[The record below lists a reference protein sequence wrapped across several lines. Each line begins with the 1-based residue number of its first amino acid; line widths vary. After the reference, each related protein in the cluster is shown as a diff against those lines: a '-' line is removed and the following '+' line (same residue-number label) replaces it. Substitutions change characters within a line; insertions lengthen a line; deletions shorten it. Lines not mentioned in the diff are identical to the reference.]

1 MAVITNKAKAFKYCA
16 GTSFGRSISRQMP
29 DLVKNENQIN
39 YLIFSYGVDVH
50 GIDLSTNMN
59 GISLEYRLQMEPEV
73 KHRCNFYIEDADK
86 MEFPENFFDVVY
98 RSDIFEF
105 THLGPPYKTY

>member
-1 MAVITNKAKAFKYCA
+1 MLIKHNICTCTKI
-16 GTSFGRSISRQMP
+16 SLSISRQMH
-29 DLVKNENQIN
+29 DLVKNVKQIN
-39 YLIFSYGVDVH
+39 FLIFSYGVDVH

-98 RSDIFEF
+98 RSVICEF
-105 THLGPPYKTY
+105 KHLNPLLINT